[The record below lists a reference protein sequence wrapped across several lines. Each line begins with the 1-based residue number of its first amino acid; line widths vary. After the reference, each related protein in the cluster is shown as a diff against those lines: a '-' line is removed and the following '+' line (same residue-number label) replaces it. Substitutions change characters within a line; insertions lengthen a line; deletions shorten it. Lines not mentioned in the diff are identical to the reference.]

1 MLALILIFILTGIT
15 IFSALLESFY
25 TPEDLSK
32 MGIRLD
38 YSPTGRSAH
47 SSISRRSARPEA
59 SHEIPTQSRPQAG

>member
-38 YSPTGRSAH
+38 YSPSGRFDGRST
-47 SSISRRSARPEA
+47 SRRSTPPDARQ
-59 SHEIPTQSRPQAG
+59 EIPTRPRVQAG